1 MEEPLELVEDEPVA
15 VLPTAAIAT
24 PSATPTAAPTTAAP
38 TTVPHPPEPPKS
50 KIHGMSSLAIATR
63 DWKRETHYNKT
74 GAVRVRTFH
83 CRLSE
88 QGVEYL
94 DQAIN
99 DWLERHHEIEVKFT
113 TSVVGSW
120 EGKLKGEP
128 ALIVMVWY

>member
-1 MEEPLELVEDEPVA
+1 LELVEDEEPVA
-15 VLPTAAIAT
+15 ASPSLAPSPGFAPSPSLAPSPALPGA
-24 PSATPTAAPTTAAP
+24 
-38 TTVPHPPEPPKS
+38 PPKS
-50 KIHGMSSLAIATR
+50 KIHGMSSTAIATH
-63 DWKRETHYNKT
+63 DWKRETHSNKT

>member
-15 VLPTAAIAT
+15 ALPTATVAVPSPTTPAGPAT
-24 PSATPTAAPTTAAP
+24 P
-38 TTVPHPPEPPKS
+38 PHHPEPPKS
-50 KIHGMSSLAIATR
+50 KIHGMSSLGIVTH

>member
-1 MEEPLELVEDEPVA
+1 MPR
-15 VLPTAAIAT
+15 AAD
-24 PSATPTAAPTTAAP
+24 
-38 TTVPHPPEPPKS
+38 PPKS
-50 KIHGMSSLAIATR
+50 KIHGMSSLGIATH
-63 DWKRETHYNKT
+63 DYKRETHSNRT

-99 DWLERHHEIEVKFT
+99 DWLERHHEIEIKFT

>member
-1 MEEPLELVEDEPVA
+1 MPNGSRAVEEPLELVEDERPIS
-15 VLPTAAIAT
+15 PTT
-24 PSATPTAAPTTAAP
+24 PTTAAP
-38 TTVPHPPEPPKS
+38 HPPQPFKS
-50 KIHGMSSLAIATR
+50 KIHGMSSTGFAVH
-63 DWKRETHYNKT
+63 DWKRETHSNKT

-94 DQAIN
+94 DAAIN

-128 ALIVMVWY
+128 ALIIMVWY